1 MTYNTFKHIN
11 LSRDRTYN
19 CSTLLA
25 YLLYVLNKLIR
36 FYSVTLIATKVIRL
50 LVQLRMKRLFLIS
63 LIAMF
68 LFSCQKKETHP
79 KPPATPQFD
88 TVAAATID
96 AGTTQQTIFGFG
108 GADIVDWTGDLTAA
122 ERTAT
127 FSPTTG
133 IGLSVVRVR
142 VPVDSTEF
150 AQAKATIDMCKAYGG
165 AAIASVWS
173 APAWMKTNDSTIHG
187 AIKTTSYSEYAAYL
201 RSFNSAVGG
210 LAAISP
216 TNEPNITVTY
226 ESMHMMASEVANFV
240 ANEGDSCGAPI
251 MAPEPFNMDQIFID
265 DYLSNAEA
273 KTKTGFICGHI
284 YGAKPYV
291 LSVDKQVWMTEHYV
305 NSNVSG
311 NDWANAMA
319 AAKEINDCMNVGW
332 SAYVWWY
339 IRRSYGPISENG
351 DIQKLGYVLA
361 QYARYVR
368 PGYTKISCTENPSN
382 GIYATA
388 YKHGSKIVVVVI
400 NQNPSEVYQPFSLNG
415 LSVSGFTSYTTTG
428 SSNLASGDVSV
439 SGNSFGA
446 AIPGSSITTLVSD

>member
-1 MTYNTFKHIN
+1 MTYNTFNHTN
-11 LSRDRTYN
+11 LSRVRTYN
-19 CSTLLA
+19 CLTLLA

-36 FYSVTLIATKVIRL
+36 FYSVTLIATMVIRL
-50 LVQLRMKRLFLIS
+50 LVQLRMKKLFLIS

-79 KPPATPQFD
+79 KPPAPLQLD

-108 GADIVDWTGDLTAA
+108 GADIVDWTGDLTTA
-122 ERTAT
+122 ERTAA

-133 IGLSVVRVR
+133 IGLSIVRVR

-150 AQAKATIDMCKAYGG
+150 AQAKATIDTCKAYGG
-165 AAIASVWS
+165 SAIATVWS
-173 APAWMKTNDSTIHG
+173 APAWMKTNGGTIG
-187 AIKTTSYSEYAAYL
+187 GTIKTSAYSEYAAYL

-210 LAAISP
+210 VAGISP

-226 ESMHMMASEVANFV
+226 ESMHMTASEVANFV

-251 MAPEPFNMDQIFID
+251 MAPEPFNMDQTFID
-265 DYLSNAEA
+265 DYLSNAAA
-273 KTKTGFICGHI
+273 KTKTSFICGHI
-284 YGAKPYV
+284 YGATPYT
-291 LSVDKQVWMTEHYV
+291 LSVDKPVWMTEHYI

-311 NDWANAMA
+311 NDWTNAMA

-339 IRRSYGPISENG
+339 IVRSYGPIDENG
-351 DIQKLGYVLA
+351 NIQKLGYVMA

-368 PGYTKISCTENPSN
+368 PSYTKISCTENPST

-388 YKHGSKIVVVVI
+388 YKKDAKIVIVII
-400 NQNPSEVYQPFSLNG
+400 NQNSNEVYQPFSLNG
-415 LSVSGFTSYTTTG
+415 LSVSGFASYMTNG
-428 SSNLASGDVSV
+428 SSNLASGSVAV
-439 SGNSFGA
+439 SGNSFGV
-446 AIPGSSITTLVSD
+446 AIPGSSITTLISD